1 MSIEHL
7 TIRRAEAE
15 DCVGIAEMFK
25 SLKVY
30 AGTLQLPY
38 PSREYWRR
46 RITENSESAHY
57 LVAVVDDRIV
67 GMVGIDTFPNRP
79 RRKHAGAIGLSVHE
93 EWQGKGVGAALM
105 RAILD
110 LADNWLNLTRVEL
123 EVYADNE
130 AAIHLYERFGF
141 EVEGTM
147 RQHAFRDGSYI
158 DSKIMARLIDRTR
171 CPSNHV
177 HTEDRRI

>member
-1 MSIEHL
+1 MSFERL

-15 DCVGIAEMFK
+15 DCAGIAEMFE
-25 SLKVY
+25 SSKVY
-30 AGTLQLPY
+30 SGTLQVPY

-46 RITENSESAHY
+46 RITEDPEVSYY
-57 LVAVVDDRIV
+57 LLAVVDERVV
-67 GMVGIDTFPNRP
+67 GMVNIDTFPNRP
-79 RRKHAGAIGLSVHE
+79 RRKHAGAIGISVHE
-93 EWQGKGVGAALM
+93 EWQGKGVGSALM

-110 LADNWLNLTRVEL
+110 LADNWLNLTRLEL

-147 RQHAFRDGSYI
+147 RQHAFRDGSYV
-158 DSKIMARLIDRTR
+158 DSKIMARLMSQR
-171 CPSNHV
+171 
-177 HTEDRRI
+177 